1 MALNSIISIWSSKE
15 SSWSISSSFSLSL
28 CLSLSFLRLAL
39 ILDIIVIIKHN
50 HHCEH
55 HQHHHYLRSAV
66 KMDILLDALLIFS
79 WFFEGLSPS
88 ITYMGRWVR
97 QNSDLQASA
106 LYQWKILRYFHLSV
120 RKRKPSS
127 STDWISLFSSL
138 AKVDLPQRNLIET
151 DKDLI
156 KRTNITFSTILAW
169 ETLCP
174 DNGHP
179 GSFAGPFS
187 LLSITPSVTECFCY
201 FLVKL

>member
-28 CLSLSFLRLAL
+28 CLSLSFLRSAVK
-39 ILDIIVIIKHN
+39 IGHHFIIKH
-50 HHCEH
+50 HHHREH

-106 LYQWKILRYFHLSV
+106 LYQWNILRYFTFLWEKGSPPPAQTESPYFPVWQRSTCHREILL
-120 RKRKPSS
+120 KR
-127 STDWISLFSSL
+127 
-138 AKVDLPQRNLIET
+138 
-151 DKDLI
+151 I
-156 KRTNITFSTILAW
+156 KTW
-169 ETLCP
+169 
-174 DNGHP
+174 
-179 GSFAGPFS
+179 
-187 LLSITPSVTECFCY
+187 
-201 FLVKL
+201 